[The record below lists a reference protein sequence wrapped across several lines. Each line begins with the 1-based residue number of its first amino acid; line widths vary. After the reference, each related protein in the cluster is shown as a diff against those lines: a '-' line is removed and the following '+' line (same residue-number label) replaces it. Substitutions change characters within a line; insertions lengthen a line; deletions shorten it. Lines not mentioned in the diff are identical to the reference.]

1 MRLAFVRSRKTKKKA
16 LKIAANEFTSTV
28 TYASRN
34 PGTPA
39 GIYSLAGGDAASF
52 RMEANGNITSTWELR
67 YLTQCSFNFNILYT
81 ASGITHTEAVTL
93 NLTETTYQIPQTN
106 VTVTEADQ
114 ITVANTLMRHLN
126 DYASADSYGGNFT
139 LTTETTNSAN
149 D

>member
-1 MRLAFVRSRKTKKKA
+1 M
-16 LKIAANEFTSTV
+16 KIAANEFTSNV
-28 TYASRN
+28 TYASRK
-34 PGTPA
+34 PGTPE

-52 RMEANGNITSTWELR
+52 RMDASGNITSTWEMR
-67 YLTQCSFNFNILYT
+67 CLTQSSDNFNTLYI

-114 ITVANTLMRHLN
+114 ITVANTLMPHSN
-126 DYASADSYGGNFT
+126 DHASADSYGGNFT
-139 LTTETTNSAN
+139 LTTATTNSAN